1 MILFSGLCVCFYC
14 FLFLFIGLMRNSIF
28 VACFST
34 LFVLLFY
41 SCSRTMETNEN
52 MLCSH
57 YLEWKNHSMY
67 VFTHFHLRVWGVNWT
82 NLTKV
87 PIRFRLYF
95 DWHFVKH
102 LAEAKH
108 KKGELILRLRLLTLR
123 WLLII
128 GHIFTK
134 TCHHLRDKMA
144 WLKIHKLWYKSMGTH
159 WSKHKKINISHK
171 SITRQK
177 LKMKINNPTTNDGA
191 KPTGIFH
198 AVIAFR
204 FWVLLKC
211 TFSCDVWEATF
222 VNRDLVCLCYWYK
235 RLYVLGGHVL
245 YLDTLLV

>member
-1 MILFSGLCVCFYC
+1 MVNFLSLRFNNTISSRASGCIEAALRWGVARQGEGRGMEGAKGWGGELLEKFIIITNVLFISFFFRFTWSYFPDCVFAFIVSYFYSLVWWGILFLSLVSLLCLFCCFILVAERWKRMKTC
-14 FLFLFIGLMRNSIF
+14 CALM
-28 VACFST
+28 
-34 LFVLLFY
+34 
-41 SCSRTMETNEN
+41 
-52 MLCSH
+52 

-159 WSKHKKINISHK
+159 WSKQEKKRRKKI
-171 SITRQK
+171 
-177 LKMKINNPTTNDGA
+177 
-191 KPTGIFH
+191 FH
-198 AVIAFR
+198 TKA
-204 FWVLLKC
+204 
-211 TFSCDVWEATF
+211 
-222 VNRDLVCLCYWYK
+222 
-235 RLYVLGGHVL
+235 
-245 YLDTLLV
+245 

>member
-1 MILFSGLCVCFYC
+1 MVNFLSLRFNNTISSRASGCIEAALRWGVARQGEGRGMEGAKGWGGELLEKFIIITNVLFIIFFRFTWSYFPDCVFAFIVSYFYSLVWWGILF
-14 FLFLFIGLMRNSIF
+14 F

-159 WSKHKKINISHK
+159 WSKHKKK
-171 SITRQK
+171 K
-177 LKMKINNPTTNDGA
+177 
-191 KPTGIFH
+191 
-198 AVIAFR
+198 
-204 FWVLLKC
+204 
-211 TFSCDVWEATF
+211 
-222 VNRDLVCLCYWYK
+222 
-235 RLYVLGGHVL
+235 
-245 YLDTLLV
+245 